1 MDIKG
6 FGTVYIEELVRLG
19 YINNV
24 ADVFVLKTH
33 RDELIDQGIIG
44 KEKNTDKLLDA
55 IEKSKENDAYKLLTG
70 LGIPNVGKAAAKAIM
85 KYFKDMDHLKEASVE
100 QLTEVNDIGEVS
112 ALCIRNFFTDEKN
125 IKILDR
131 LKEYGVNMQ
140 AEETET
146 VESVLTGKTVVVTGT
161 LPTLG
166 RKEASD

>member
-1 MDIKG
+1 
-6 FGTVYIEELVRLG
+6 
-19 YINNV
+19 
-24 ADVFVLKTH
+24 
-33 RDELIDQGIIG
+33 
-44 KEKNTDKLLDA
+44 
-55 IEKSKENDAYKLLTG
+55 
-70 LGIPNVGKAAAKAIM
+70 M

-125 IKILDR
+125 IEILDR
-131 LKEYGVNMQ
+131 LKEYGVKMQ

-166 RKEASD
+166 R